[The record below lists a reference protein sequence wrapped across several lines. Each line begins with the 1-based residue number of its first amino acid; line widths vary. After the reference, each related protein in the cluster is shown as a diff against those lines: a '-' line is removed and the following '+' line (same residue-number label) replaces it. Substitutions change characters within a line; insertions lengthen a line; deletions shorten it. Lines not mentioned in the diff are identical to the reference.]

1 MNSQESHARAASDM
15 GLDAR
20 TRIRIALFLA
30 RRRAGAGSAAAR
42 ILALRERGRAAGM
55 NGAEMMA
62 NEEGSSHEARASTCL
77 AFVAALLAA
86 RGAPRS
92 SAFDAGALRRMHDA
106 GYRPADIDEVIA
118 LVAQDPH

>member
-1 MNSQESHARAASDM
+1 M

-62 NEEGSSHEARASTCL
+62 NEAGNSHEARASACL

-86 RGAPRS
+86 PGAPES
-92 SAFDAGALRRMHDA
+92 GALRRMHDA